1 MLAGSDGSVA
11 LVVTAASSTHN
22 IAVRRAADGKHQ
34 LPRQQ
39 QQQQQPAPEHSHPV
53 VQATAEE
60 DEEDGEDGKKKQEGA
75 GLERGVAS
83 LPESA
88 SREQL
93 EQLLRRASDA
103 QLGALCDTLSVRGG
117 RGLENKRR
125 AALSAWD
132 SGFPNYTRLAV
143 DAWLAAIRKDGG
155 GTDAAEVFL
164 SHPDAQLLRSITAS
178 DGRRTHAF
186 NGDGLLVN
194 DLEFATAA
202 VGPAEEGGQGVGVR
216 LLRFVE
222 PAVQVLAQGRS
233 EMLAHGDVLAL
244 LATPA
249 VASAEQVK
257 RLELSAESSSSS
269 SSSEHKLSY
278 EYTVVNRK
286 HNCLV
291 AAPTSVWVRE
301 IPFLHHFRLNP
312 EHFSKAGSGQTQDLK
327 KETFCA
333 GLESSW
339 AAGSPASE
347 GSRRRA
353 AVSEPAQGVGC

>member
-1 MLAGSDGSVA
+1 
-11 LVVTAASSTHN
+11 
-22 IAVRRAADGKHQ
+22 
-34 LPRQQ
+34 
-39 QQQQQPAPEHSHPV
+39 
-53 VQATAEE
+53 
-60 DEEDGEDGKKKQEGA
+60 
-75 GLERGVAS
+75 
-83 LPESA
+83 
-88 SREQL
+88 
-93 EQLLRRASDA
+93 
-103 QLGALCDTLSVRGG
+103 
-117 RGLENKRR
+117 
-125 AALSAWD
+125 
-132 SGFPNYTRLAV
+132 
-143 DAWLAAIRKDGG
+143 
-155 GTDAAEVFL
+155 
-164 SHPDAQLLRSITAS
+164 
-178 DGRRTHAF
+178 
-186 NGDGLLVN
+186 
-194 DLEFATAA
+194 
-202 VGPAEEGGQGVGVR
+202 VR

>member
-1 MLAGSDGSVA
+1 M
-11 LVVTAASSTHN
+11 VTAASSTHN

-39 QQQQQPAPEHSHPV
+39 QQQQQPAPEHSHSA

-60 DEEDGEDGKKKQEGA
+60 DEEDGKKNQEGA

-155 GTDAAEVFL
+155 GTDAAEVFF
-164 SHPDAQLLRSITAS
+164 SHPDAPLLRNITAS

-186 NGDGLLVN
+186 NGDGLLAN

-202 VGPAEEGGQGVGVR
+202 VGPVEEGGQGKGNAVR

-249 VASAEQVK
+249 VASAEQAK
-257 RLELSAESSSSS
+257 QLELSAESSSSS
-269 SSSEHKLSY
+269 SSKHKLSY

-291 AAPTSVWVRE
+291 AAPTSVWVRKM
-301 IPFLHHFRLNP
+301 PFLNHF
-312 EHFSKAGSGQTQDLK
+312 
-327 KETFCA
+327 
-333 GLESSW
+333 
-339 AAGSPASE
+339 
-347 GSRRRA
+347 
-353 AVSEPAQGVGC
+353 